1 MRTWKQGVI
10 GKLPMQ
16 NGNCVFTKCLKYPLL
31 KIFDHYNEKK
41 GIPENLIYTAFVD
54 INVVKL
60 IEKAGYMKLDQE
72 EQKFDSLF
80 DLKYLKGSSVIDEIH
95 ISESETIK
103 RIKND
108 GIMNPDKL
116 NETLDKLI
124 THINE

>member
-1 MRTWKQGVI
+1 MRTWKQGVT

-16 NGNCVFTKCLKYPLL
+16 NGNSVFTKCLRYPLL
-31 KIFDHYNEKK
+31 KLFDSYNKEK
-41 GIPENLIYTAFVD
+41 GVPENLIYTAFVD
-54 INVVKL
+54 LNVVKL
-60 IEKAGYMKLDQE
+60 IEKIGYVKLNQE
-72 EQKFDSLF
+72 EQKLGLLF

-95 ISESETIK
+95 INESESIE

>member
-1 MRTWKQGVI
+1 MRTWKQGVT
-10 GKLPMQ
+10 GKLLMQ

-31 KIFDHYNEKK
+31 KIFDHYNEEK

-54 INVVKL
+54 LNVVKL
-60 IEKAGYMKLDQE
+60 IEKVGYVKLNQE
-72 EQKFDSLF
+72 EQKLGLLF

-95 ISESETIK
+95 INESEAIK
-103 RIKND
+103 RIKNN

-124 THINE
+124 QHMNE

>member
-31 KIFDHYNEKK
+31 KIFDRYNEKK
-41 GIPENLIYTAFVD
+41 GIPENLIYTVFVD
-54 INVVKL
+54 LNIVKL
-60 IEKAGYMKLDQE
+60 IEKCGYMKLTQE
-72 EQKFDSLF
+72 EQKLGSLF

-95 ISESETIK
+95 INDSESIE